1 MNVPHIRRPRHRLR
15 HAVLGAAAVLGTVI
29 AAAAQQIAPA
39 NAAPAPAPAAATA
52 TQQFSVLGGQLT
64 GRYRLAE
71 HPRPGAP
78 ILVLIH
84 GGGEGS
90 EYYDA
95 PGHSVLDLAAR
106 SGYSAFALD
115 RPGYHGSASLG
126 FPSDS
131 DHGLFDATAARLD
144 DAITEIW
151 RTHGGSASGVVVH
164 GSSIGGAIALTLA
177 SRWSAEH
184 ARGEQHWPLLG
195 LAVTDVAQQPQPWAV
210 TAWRATP
217 PVQTF
222 TIGGLSA
229 PRPELL
235 EIVGGWTENWSRIA
249 SSITVP
255 VHYRLAQ
262 FDELWISRP
271 DLIDQFAAALRTSSP
286 SVDAATTADAFHPIG
301 NSPAA
306 DSYNA
311 QFVQFVG
318 RFG

>member
-1 MNVPHIRRPRHRLR
+1 MNFFPVRGRTGPLR
-15 HAVLGAAAVLGTVI
+15 HAAVGLAVVVGTVI
-29 AAAAQQIAPA
+29 ATAATYFSPA
-39 NAAPAPAPAAATA
+39 SAAPAPVAATR
-52 TQQFSVLGGQLT
+52 QFSVLGGLIT
-64 GRYRLAE
+64 GRYRLAD

-106 SGYSAFALD
+106 NGYSAFALD

-126 FPSDS
+126 FPPDS

-144 DAITEIW
+144 DAIAEIW
-151 RTHGGSASGVVVH
+151 RTRGGSAPGIIVH
-164 GSSIGGAIALTLA
+164 GSSIGGAVALTLA

-184 ARGEQHWPLLG
+184 AQGTQRWPLLG

-210 TAWRATP
+210 AAWRATP
-217 PVQTF
+217 PVETF
-222 TIGGLSA
+222 TLGGLSA

-235 EIVGGWTENWSRIA
+235 EIVGGWLRNWSRIA

-271 DLIDQFAAALRTSSP
+271 DLIDQFAAALRTRSP
-286 SVDAATTADAFHPIG
+286 SVDAATTPGAFHPIG
-301 NSPAA
+301 SSPAA

-311 QFVQFVG
+311 QFMQFVG